1 MSDTQKH
8 TKPNVPNLRFP
19 GFEGEWE
26 HFALGQLCEEFQS
39 GKGITSE
46 QIKEIASY
54 PVYGG
59 NGLRGYADSY
69 NHEGVYTLIG
79 RQGAKCGNVRLVS
92 GKTYITEHAIAVK
105 ANRDNV
111 TEFLNWLFI
120 KMNLGQYSDQSA
132 QPGLAV
138 NKLVRL
144 TAFVPKKAEQKKIAE
159 LLALIDARITLQSK
173 VIEDYKI
180 LKSTIRARI
189 AKEISNNWIS
199 LSELI
204 ENGSISLKRGQ
215 VIPKKEQSSINI
227 YPVYSSSIV
236 DDGLMGY
243 NDTYMFDDELV
254 SWSIDGGGNF
264 FYRPPHKFNITNVSG
279 VVLADKTK
287 WDYRFISEI
296 LIFQHSRLS
305 FDYQTKAHPS
315 VIQSL
320 YSLPEVSIEN
330 QKQIARIF
338 ELLDCQMRA
347 HNKLLSLSISLRQ
360 YLLQKLF
367 I

>member
-1 MSDTQKH
+1 M
-8 TKPNVPNLRFP
+8 RFP

-26 HFALGQLCEEFQS
+26 HSALGQLCEVFQS
-39 GKGITSE
+39 GNGIKSE

-59 NGLRGYADSY
+59 NGLRGYTDSY

-144 TAFVPKKAEQKKIAE
+144 TAFVPKKAEQKRIAE

-173 VIEDYKI
+173 VIEDLKI
-180 LKSTIRARI
+180 LKSTIRAQI
-189 AKEISNNWIS
+189 VKKIGQQWLPFST
-199 LSELI
+199 LI
-204 ENGSISLKRGQ
+204 ENGTITLKRGQ
-215 VIPKKEQSSINI
+215 VIPKKEKSSINV
-227 YPVYSSSIV
+227 YPVYSSSVV
-236 DDGLMGY
+236 DNGLMGY

-279 VVLADKTK
+279 VILADKTK

-296 LIFQHSRLS
+296 LIFQHSRLA

-320 YSLPEVSIEN
+320 YSLPELCLES
-330 QKQIARIF
+330 QKKIARVF
-338 ELLDCQMRA
+338 ELLDLQVAIQSKM
-347 HNKLLSLSISLRQ
+347 LSSNDRLRQ
-360 YLLQKLF
+360 YLLKSLF